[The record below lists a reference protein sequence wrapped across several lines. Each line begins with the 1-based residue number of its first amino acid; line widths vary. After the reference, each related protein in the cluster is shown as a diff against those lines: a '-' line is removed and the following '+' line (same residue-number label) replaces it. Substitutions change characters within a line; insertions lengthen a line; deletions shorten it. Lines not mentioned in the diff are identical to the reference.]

1 MRTSLSLVIGLAA
14 VLVLATA
21 ASAGGPVAR
30 PVVRTERVY
39 LQLSGMG

>member
-1 MRTSLSLVIGLAA
+1 MRTRMSLAIGLAA

-21 ASAGGPVAR
+21 ANAGGTAPR
-30 PVVRTERVY
+30 PIVRTERVY